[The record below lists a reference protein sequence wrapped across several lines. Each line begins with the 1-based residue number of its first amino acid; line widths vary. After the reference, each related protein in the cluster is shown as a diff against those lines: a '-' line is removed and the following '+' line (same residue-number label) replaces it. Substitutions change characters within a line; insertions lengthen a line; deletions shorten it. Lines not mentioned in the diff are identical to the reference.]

1 MKVRIFIVIICFVLI
16 SCSNRTD
23 NKTTSSTEKREIVQ
37 TEKSKKIEKVTENE
51 YDKLVKKTAW
61 FKNGLKKQNDLI
73 QLPESFL
80 GFYKKFVTDSV
91 FQKENVNFKE
101 LIGIIG
107 DCEETTYL
115 SDKNWEFID
124 WDFIKFFKEGSETE
138 PIEKW
143 NNTVYTSEDKILF
156 EFEIKEVGL
165 TYQLGFEKYDENWK
179 LTLYFV
185 NAC

>member
-1 MKVRIFIVIICFVLI
+1 MKERILILLVVFVLI
-16 SCSNRTD
+16 SCSKQTD

-37 TEKSKKIEKVTENE
+37 TKKSKKIKKVTENE
-51 YDKLVKKTAW
+51 YDKLVKKTTW
-61 FKNGLKKQNDLI
+61 FKNRLKKQNDLN
-73 QLPESFL
+73 QLPKSFL
-80 GFYKKFVTDSV
+80 EFYKKFVTDSV

-115 SDKNWEFID
+115 SNKNWEFID
-124 WDFIKFFKEGSETE
+124 WDFIKFFKEGSESE

-143 NNTVYTSEDKILF
+143 NNTVYTSENKILF
-156 EFEIKEVGL
+156 VFEIKEVGL
-165 TYQLGFEKYDENWK
+165 IYQLGFEKYDKNWK
-179 LTLYFV
+179 LTLYFA